1 MIFWTNYVIL
11 EDNLPISVM
20 AKKSSKVSE
29 PAIASYGKAVFS
41 IDSILNMDSGFFDEP
56 LTRVDTFRDGLRKE
70 SFESL
75 KAIAGLDYN
84 TLAGAL
90 GISAKTIQRKEVF
103 DTIQSE
109 KMFELAE
116 LYAMGISYF
125 GLEGFRRWME
135 RPLFSIGNRK
145 PLDLIDVSE
154 GLDILKSEIMRLQ
167 HGIAV

>member
-1 MIFWTNYVIL
+1 M
-11 EDNLPISVM
+11 S
-20 AKKSSKVSE
+20 KKSSKVSE
-29 PAIASYGKAVFS
+29 PAVAAYGKAAFS
-41 IDSILNMDSGFFDEP
+41 VDAILNMEKGYFDEP
-56 LTRVDTFRDGLRKE
+56 LNRVEAFRLGLGKDA
-70 SFESL
+70 FESL

-84 TLAGAL
+84 TLAAAL

-116 LYAMGISYF
+116 LYAIGIAYF
-125 GLEGFRRWME
+125 GLEDFRRWME
-135 RPLFSIGNRK
+135 RPLFSLGNRK

-167 HGIAV
+167 HGIAI